1 MCHGFVIQVKQMSLL
16 APARLATFCL
26 SSLLMLVHADGVLA
40 EVIHG
45 AGSTA
50 AAKLYQ
56 SWGEAYRVTGSQLA
70 YDAVGS
76 SAGVKAVIAGKV
88 DFGATDVPLR
98 GSQMARDG
106 LICIPTAITGIVP
119 AINLPGV
126 QAGRLRLTGQVL
138 AEILAGKVKNWN
150 DEAVRALNPGLRL
163 PAEPIKVVARADGS
177 GSTWVLS
184 DYLSAV
190 SPDWQREMGRD
201 SLLHWPEGTLLAKGS
216 SGMADKLR
224 QTPYSIGYLEPGYI
238 ASAQLGYA
246 LVANKAGKYVQPNSD
261 AFRAALSASRWT
273 FEGRFEEPLSNLGDP
288 AAWPITTGTFI
299 VMKRAVAD
307 VKRSAIV
314 ANFFA
319 GAFMHAD
326 DLAPKAGFVPLPE
339 KTQARAVKELGSMVE
354 ANGQPLS
361 FDVIWRRA
369 AAR

>member
-1 MCHGFVIQVKQMSLL
+1 MNL
-16 APARLATFCL
+16 PASIRLTSFCL
-26 SSLLMLVHADGVLA
+26 MSILLPVYAASVSA

-56 SWGEAYRVTGSQLA
+56 SWGESYQVTGSRLA
-70 YDAVGS
+70 YDPVGS

-88 DFGATDVPLR
+88 DFGATDVPL
-98 GSQMARDG
+98 STLQLSKEG

-119 AINLPGV
+119 AVNLPGV
-126 QAGRLRLTGQVL
+126 GQGKLRLTGQVL
-138 AEILAGKVKNWN
+138 ADILAGKVKNWN
-150 DEAVRALNPGLRL
+150 DEAIRSLNPSLRL
-163 PAEPIKVVARADGS
+163 PAEAIKVVARSDGS
-177 GSTWVLS
+177 GSTAVLS
-184 DYLSAV
+184 TYLAAV
-190 SPDWQREMGRD
+190 SPAWQRDMG
-201 SLLHWPEGTLLAKGS
+201 SGAQLHWPASTLLAKGS
-216 SGMADKLR
+216 SGMAETLR
-224 QTPYSIGYLEPGYI
+224 QTAYSIGYLEPGYI
-238 ASAQLGYA
+238 AAAQLNYA
-246 LVANKAGKYVQPNSD
+246 LVANKAGKYVFPDSD

-299 VMKRAVAD
+299 VMKRSVTD

-339 KTQARAVKELGSMVE
+339 KTQARAVKELGSMTE
-354 ANGQPLS
+354 ANGQALS
-361 FDVIWRRA
+361 FDVIWRKA
-369 AAR
+369 TAK

>member
-1 MCHGFVIQVKQMSLL
+1 MSASVFFRPATLCCSFLL
-16 APARLATFCL
+16 
-26 SSLLMLVHADGVLA
+26 LLTTSTGAWADT
-40 EVIHG
+40 IRG

-56 SWGEAYRVTGSQLA
+56 TWGDAFRITGSQIA
-70 YDAVGS
+70 YDPVGS
-76 SAGVKAVIAGKV
+76 SSGVKAVIAGKV
-88 DFGATDVPLR
+88 DFGATDVPL
-98 GSQMARDG
+98 SEAQMARDG

-119 AINLPGV
+119 AVNLPGV
-126 QAGRLRLTGQVL
+126 GNGRLKLSGAVL
-138 AEILAGKVKNWN
+138 AQILEGKLKTWN
-150 DEAVRALNPGLRL
+150 DEGIRSLNPGLKL

-190 SPDWQREMGRD
+190 SQDWQHDMGRD
-201 SLLHWPEGTLLAKGS
+201 SLLHWPNGTLLAKGS
-216 SGMADKLR
+216 SGMADMLK

-299 VMKRAVAD
+299 VMKRKAAD
-307 VKRSAIV
+307 AKRSAIV

-339 KTQARAVKELGSMVE
+339 KTQARAVKELGNVTE
-354 ANGQPLS
+354 ASGQPLA
-361 FDVIWRRA
+361 FDVMWRKP
-369 AAR
+369 AR